1 MSKLLLAADRPV
13 REHENALV
21 ELMEELS
28 KYKVTGMAVVVM
40 VEPKEQDDEDILAF
54 YHHMS
59 IRDKQLAAAVID
71 GDVHYA
77 IAEDAIR
84 HYMGD
89 EEECDNGSEAE

>member
-1 MSKLLLAADRPV
+1 MSKLILAADRPV
-13 REHENALV
+13 REHESALV
-21 ELMEELS
+21 ELMEDLS

-40 VEPKEQDDEDILAF
+40 VEPDEPDGDDILAF
-54 YHHMS
+54 YHRMS
-59 IRDKQLAAAVID
+59 IRDKQLAAAVIE

-89 EEECDNGSEAE
+89 EEGCDNGSEAE

>member
-1 MSKLLLAADRPV
+1 MSKLILTADRPV
-13 REHENALV
+13 REHETALV
-21 ELMEELS
+21 ELMEDLS

-40 VEPKEQDDEDILAF
+40 VEPKEPDDEDILAF

-59 IRDKQLAAAVID
+59 IRDKQLAAAGIE

-89 EEECDNGSEAE
+89 EEGCDNGSEAE

>member
-1 MSKLLLAADRPV
+1 MSKLILAADRPV
-13 REHENALV
+13 RVHESALV
-21 ELMEELS
+21 KLMDELS

-40 VEPKEQDDEDILAF
+40 VEPKEPDDEDILAF

-59 IRDKQLAAAVID
+59 IRDKQLAAAVIE

-89 EEECDNGSEAE
+89 EEGCDNGSEAE